1 MKAQLG
7 KPTGLALAL
16 LATLLATFLAMGVF
30 AVAQANSHNAE
41 RSFPPTRWNLVTPW
55 WLLSQSTDYSGLGS
69 VTETLPTGFTYV
81 SSNAGIILEQAN
93 NQVRFAFT
101 GLDSFTYTV
110 TAPDAEGTYDFSG
123 TFTFGSPGVTVVV
136 GGNDEVTVAVAPE
149 PTMEPTPA
157 PTMEPTPDPTM
168 EPTPDP
174 TVQPKATTK
183 TTPGSNQSLMLEAD
197 VDFTSTDSITVNLKD
212 FGVPSSI
219 APAQISINVD
229 GDDPETTPGTG
240 ANPSDVEVDG
250 TKVTLVGPYETGG
263 NNPVN
268 LAAQGTS
275 ITKIVFRRAA
285 GITLPIRHGEY
296 DIKVSTS
303 STSEDE
309 GDGRENLVNV
319 LRDITVSPSSGTRGT
334 EVTISGKGFTD
345 GTADIMIGDDY
356 TINADVDDGAF
367 TVTVDSAVKNNAG
380 NSVFDGSVS
389 LESGDMDDD
398 RKTDITI
405 SDAATKGVVDAEGEP
420 VAKTFEIKPS
430 FTFDPESPTPGQDVT
445 INLVDIS
452 GEPTSVTFTGAAAIV
467 DGPDSDPNDDAD
479 DSVDNIRDSDNDAET
494 LGGWKVQVPG
504 NTRIGNV
511 RVTILH
517 PDYLDDDGDMIA
529 LTKTITIGTNDLTV
543 TPTTVVPRQTI
554 SIDGG
559 GFTVRGTVD
568 LNEVVIGGKEVS
580 STSVPMADR
589 ELINNNGDISFDVT
603 VPQDVTPGNASVKVT
618 DSGDRVGTASIT
630 IATAELTI
638 SPAES
643 LRGETITV
651 SGTGFPANDLVLI
664 KYNDATVDT
673 SSTSPTGTFEQ
684 EVAVP
689 AGEDINP
696 GGTYTIEAVSQ
707 VNSPDVSAA
716 KDHKIKAPVIT
727 LSPDTATPGSNLTIS
742 GENFKG
748 FLRVSLIE
756 IGGQDVTPVPAPQTD
771 KWGAFSTSDI
781 QVPQLNLTRHAV
793 KVVVGDD
800 DGSDGDATEFLTLVG
815 AVASNAPADLFADLI
830 EAGALDRIFRYD
842 NTTQEWFLY
851 DPDPGFEAANSLETL
866 EAGDIIW
873 IQLKAAAEVQG
884 QNLLTGW
891 SLITVQ

>member
-1 MKAQLG
+1 M
-7 KPTGLALAL
+7 
-16 LATLLATFLAMGVF
+16 
-30 AVAQANSHNAE
+30 
-41 RSFPPTRWNLVTPW
+41 
-55 WLLSQSTDYSGLGS
+55 
-69 VTETLPTGFTYV
+69 
-81 SSNAGIILEQAN
+81 
-93 NQVRFAFT
+93 
-101 GLDSFTYTV
+101 
-110 TAPDAEGTYDFSG
+110 
-123 TFTFGSPGVTVVV
+123 
-136 GGNDEVTVAVAPE
+136 VTVAADA
-149 PTMEPTPA
+149 TGT
-157 PTMEPTPDPTM
+157 T
-168 EPTPDP
+168 DP

-183 TTPGSNQSLMLEAD
+183 TTPGSNQSLTLEAD
-197 VDFTSTDSITVNLKD
+197 VDFTSTDSITVNLED

-219 APAQISINVD
+219 APAQISMDVVG
-229 GDDPETTPGTG
+229 GDAESTTGTG

-285 GITLPIRHGEY
+285 GITLPIRDGDY

-303 STSEDE
+303 STPEDE
-309 GDGRENLVNV
+309 GDGRENLVTV
-319 LRDITVSPSSGTRGT
+319 SREITVSPSSGTRGT

-389 LESGDMDDD
+389 LESGDMDSN
-398 RKTDITI
+398 RVTDITI
-405 SDAATKGVVDAEGEP
+405 SDADTKDAP
-420 VAKTFEIKPS
+420 AKTFEIKPS
-430 FTFDPESPTPGQDVT
+430 FTFAPESPTPGQDVT

-452 GEPTSVTFTGAAAIV
+452 GEPTSVKFTGAKEITDVEDNPATENI
-467 DGPDSDPNDDAD
+467 DEGE
-479 DSVDNIRDSDNDAET
+479 DNIRDSDNDAET

-504 NTRIGNV
+504 TTRIGNV

-517 PDYLDDDGDMIA
+517 PDYRDDDGDMIA

-568 LNEVVIGGKEVS
+568 LQKVVIGGKVVS

-589 ELINNNGDISFDVT
+589 ELINNNGDISFDVS
-603 VPQDVTPGNASVKVT
+603 VPQDVTSGTASVKVT
-618 DSGDRVGTASIT
+618 DSGERVGTATIT
-630 IATAELTI
+630 IATAKLTI

-673 SSTSPTGTFEQ
+673 SGTSPTGTFEQ
-684 EVAVP
+684 EVMVP

-707 VNSPDVSAA
+707 VNSPDVRAQE
-716 KDHKIKAPVIT
+716 DHEIRAPVIT
-727 LSPDTATPGSNLTIS
+727 LSPDAATPGSNLTIS

-756 IGGQDVTPVPAPQTD
+756 IGGQNVTPVPAPQTD
-771 KWGAFSTSDI
+771 KWGAFTTSDI

-793 KVVVGDD
+793 KVVVGDE

-815 AVASNAPADLFADLI
+815 AVVSNAPADVFASLGDRLVRVWY
-830 EAGALDRIFRYD
+830 LDRA
-842 NTTQEWFLY
+842 TQVWSFY
-851 DPDPGFEAANSLETL
+851 DPDPDVAAFNTL
-866 EAGDIIW
+866 TEVSSGQNVSIIISAGDNIGFQDKTLYPGTNPIA
-873 IQLKAAAEVQG
+873 LD
-884 QNLLTGW
+884 
-891 SLITVQ
+891 

>member
-7 KPTGLALAL
+7 RPTGLALAL

-30 AVAQANSHNAE
+30 PVAQANSHNAE
-41 RSFPPTRWNLVTPW
+41 RSFSTNTVESGGTLVVTITVPDHQ
-55 WLLSQSTDYSGLGS
+55 QSVIITDTLPEGFVFQPGLGGILNEEDERKVGFVHILIPGNQK
-69 VTETLPTGFTYV
+69 VT
-81 SSNAGIILEQAN
+81 SS
-93 NQVRFAFT
+93 
-101 GLDSFTYTV
+101 SYTV
-110 TAPDAEGTYDFSG
+110 TAPT
-123 TFTFGSPGVTVVV
+123 VTVTGVHTFD
-136 GGNDEVTVAVAPE
+136 GGSYHVDSGASMDIPDSTVTVA
-149 PTMEPTPA
+149 A
-157 PTMEPTPDPTM
+157 PTNGENGDGTD
-168 EPTPDP
+168 EDL
-174 TVQPKATTK
+174 ATTK
-183 TTPGSNQSLMLEAD
+183 TTPGSNQSLRVRGMVLYGP
-197 VDFTSTDSITVNLKD
+197 TDNITVNLED

-219 APAQISINVD
+219 DPAHVLVTQGGS
-229 GDDPETTPGTG
+229 
-240 ANPSDVEVDG
+240 ANPTDVEIDG
-250 TKVTLVGPYETGG
+250 TKVTLIAPFDPAGATPANLSGTETD
-263 NNPVN
+263 V
-268 LAAQGTS
+268 TT
-275 ITKIVFRRAA
+275 IDFRRAA
-285 GITLPIRHGEY
+285 GITLPIRDGDY
-296 DIKVSTS
+296 YIKVSTVE
-303 STSEDE
+303 TMEDV
-309 GDGRENLVNV
+309 DGVENKVNV
-319 LRDITVSPSSGTRGT
+319 EREITVSPTSGTRGT
-334 EVTISGKGFTD
+334 EVTISGKGFSD
-345 GTADIMIGDDY
+345 GTADIMIGGDY

-389 LESGDMDDD
+389 LESGDMDSN
-398 RKTDITI
+398 RVTDITI
-405 SDAATKGVVDAEGEP
+405 SDADTKDAP
-420 VAKTFEIKPS
+420 AKTFEIKPS
-430 FTFDPESPTPGQDVT
+430 FTFAPESPTPGQDVT

-452 GEPTSVTFTGAAAIV
+452 GEPTSVKFTGAKEITDVEDNPATENI
-467 DGPDSDPNDDAD
+467 DEGE
-479 DSVDNIRDSDNDAET
+479 DNIRDSDNDAET

-568 LNEVVIGGKEVS
+568 LYEVVIGGKVVS

-589 ELINNNGDISFDVT
+589 ELINNNGDISFDVA
-603 VPQDVTPGNASVKVT
+603 VPQDVTPGTTSVKVT

-630 IATAELTI
+630 VATAELTI

-684 EVAVP
+684 EVMVP

-707 VNSPDVSAA
+707 VNSPDVSAQE
-716 KDHKIKAPVIT
+716 DHEIRAPVIT
-727 LSPDTATPGSNLTIS
+727 LSPDAATPGSNLTIS

-756 IGGQDVTPVPAPQTD
+756 IGGQNVTPVPAPQTD
-771 KWGAFSTSDI
+771 KWGAFTTSDI

-793 KVVVGDD
+793 KVVVGDE

-815 AVASNAPADLFADLI
+815 AVVSNAPADVFASLGDRLVRVWY
-830 EAGALDRIFRYD
+830 LDRA
-842 NTTQEWFLY
+842 TQVWSFY
-851 DPDPGFEAANSLETL
+851 DPDLDVAAFNTL
-866 EAGDIIW
+866 TEVSSGQNVSIIISAGDNIGFQDKTLYPGTNPIA
-873 IQLKAAAEVQG
+873 LD
-884 QNLLTGW
+884 
-891 SLITVQ
+891 

>member
-30 AVAQANSHNAE
+30 SVAQADEHSAT
-41 RSFPPTRWNLVTPW
+41 RSFSATTVAPGGTLVVTIA
-55 WLLSQSTDYSGLGS
+55 LADYGRAG
-69 VTETLPTGFTYV
+69 VVEETLPQGFIFD
-81 SSNAGIILEQAN
+81 SS
-93 NQVRFAFT
+93 
-101 GLDSFTYTV
+101 DSFRPRGENEVAFVFFGGAVTSVSYTVLASEDEDTYTF
-110 TAPDAEGTYDFSG
+110 DGDFFDESEDRAAI
-123 TFTFGSPGVTVVV
+123 
-136 GGNDEVTVAVAPE
+136 GGPSMVTVAVDDSG
-149 PTMEPTPA
+149 TT
-157 PTMEPTPDPTM
+157 DPTG
-168 EPTPDP
+168 
-174 TVQPKATTK
+174 QPKATTR
-183 TTPGSNQSLMLEAD
+183 TTPGSNQSLTLEAD

-219 APAQISINVD
+219 SPAQISMDVVGAD
-229 GDDPETTPGTG
+229 TGSTTGTG

-263 NNPVN
+263 NSPVN

-285 GITLPIRHGEY
+285 GITLPIRDGDY
-296 DIKVSTS
+296 DIKVST
-303 STSEDE
+303 TETTEDA
-309 GDGRENLVNV
+309 GDGRENLVEV
-319 LRDITVSPSSGTRGT
+319 RRELTVSPTSGTRGT
-334 EVTISGKGFTD
+334 EVTISGKGFAD
-345 GTADIMIGDDY
+345 GTADIMIGGDY

-367 TVTVDSAVKNNAG
+367 TVTVDSAVRNNAG

-389 LESGDMDDD
+389 LESGDMDSN

-405 SDAATKGVVDAEGEP
+405 SDAATEGVVDAEGVV

-430 FTFDPESPTPGQDVT
+430 FTFAPESPTPGQDVT

-452 GEPTSVTFTGAAAIV
+452 GEPTSVKFTGAIEITDVEDNPATENI
-467 DGPDSDPNDDAD
+467 DEGE
-479 DSVDNIRDSDNDAET
+479 DNIRDSDNDAET

-568 LNEVVIGGKEVS
+568 LYEVVIGGKVVS

-684 EVAVP
+684 EVMVP

-707 VNSPDVSAA
+707 VNSPDVSAQE
-716 KDHKIKAPVIT
+716 DHKIRAPVIT
-727 LSPDTATPGSNLTIS
+727 LSPDAATPGSNLTIS

-756 IGGQDVTPVPAPQTD
+756 IGGQNVTPVPAPQTD
-771 KWGAFSTSDI
+771 KWGAFTTSDI

-793 KVVVGDD
+793 KVVVGDE

-815 AVASNAPADLFADLI
+815 AVASNAPADVFASL
-830 EAGALDRIFRYD
+830 GDRLVRVWYLERS
-842 NTTQEWFLY
+842 TQVWSFY
-851 DPDPGFEAANSLETL
+851 DPDPDVAAFNTLTEVSSGQSVSIIISSGGSVEFQGTTLYQGTNPISL
-866 EAGDIIW
+866 
-873 IQLKAAAEVQG
+873 
-884 QNLLTGW
+884 
-891 SLITVQ
+891 

>member
-16 LATLLATFLAMGVF
+16 LSTLLATLFAMGVF
-30 AVAQANSHNAE
+30 SVALANEHSAS
-41 RSFPPTRWNLVTPW
+41 RSFSATTVTPGGEVTVTIT
-55 WLLSQSTDYSGLGS
+55 LSEYGEGGS
-69 VTETLPTGFTYV
+69 VTETLPQGFSLV
-81 SSNAGIILEQAN
+81 SGSVELVGGGGFVRPSG
-93 NQVRFAFT
+93 NQVRIVLAGEGVT
-101 GLDSFTYTV
+101 SVVYRVTAPSEAGDSFT
-110 TAPDAEGTYDFSG
+110 
-123 TFTFGSPGVTVVV
+123 FTGNFVNFDGESVDI
-136 GGNDEVTVAVAPE
+136 GGLPMVTVAADD
-149 PTMEPTPA
+149 TGT
-157 PTMEPTPDPTM
+157 T
-168 EPTPDP
+168 DP

-219 APAQISINVD
+219 SPAQISMDVE
-229 GDDPETTPGTG
+229 GAATGSTTGTG

-250 TKVTLVGPYETGG
+250 TKVTLVGPFDTGG
-263 NNPVN
+263 NSPVN

-285 GITLPIRHGEY
+285 GITLPIRHGDY
-296 DIKVSTS
+296 DIKIST
-303 STSEDE
+303 TETTEDD
-309 GDGRENLVNV
+309 GDGRENLVEV
-319 LRDITVSPSSGTRGT
+319 RRALTVSPTRGTRGT
-334 EVTISGKGFTD
+334 EVTISGKGFAD
-345 GTADIMIGDDY
+345 GTADIMIGGDY
-356 TINADVDDGAF
+356 TITADVDDGAF
-367 TVTVDSAVKNNAG
+367 TTTVDSAVKDNAG
-380 NSVFDGSVS
+380 KNVFDGATTG
-389 LESGDMDDD
+389 EGEDDD
-398 RKTDITI
+398 RSTSITI
-405 SDAATKGVVDAEGEP
+405 SDAATEGAP
-420 VAKTFEIKPS
+420 AKTFEIKPS

-467 DGPDSDPNDDAD
+467 DVPDSDPNDDAD
-479 DSVDNIRDSDNDAET
+479 DSVDNIRDADGDADT
-494 LGGWKVQVPG
+494 TTSWKVQVPG
-504 NTRIGNV
+504 DTRIGNV
-511 RVTILH
+511 RVTIEH
-517 PDYLDDDGDMIA
+517 DDVDDP

-543 TPTTVVPRQTI
+543 DPETVVPRQTI

-559 GFTVRGTVD
+559 GFTARGSVNLADVIIDGKPVSATR
-568 LNEVVIGGKEVS
+568 NED
-580 STSVPMADR
+580 P
-589 ELINNNGDISFDVT
+589 ELVNNNGDISFDVT
-603 VPQDVTPGNASVKVT
+603 VPQEVSAGSGKRVTVT
-618 DSGDRVGTASIT
+618 DSGERVGTATIT

-651 SGTGFPANDLVLI
+651 SGTGFPASDLVLI
-664 KYNDATVDT
+664 KYNGATVDT

-684 EVAVP
+684 EVMVP

-707 VNSPDVSAA
+707 VNTPDISAA
-716 KDHKIKAPVIT
+716 EDHKIKAPVIT
-727 LSPDTATPGSNLTIS
+727 LSPDTATPGSNITIE
-742 GENFKG
+742 GQNFKG

-771 KWGAFSTSDI
+771 RWGAFSTSDI

-800 DGSDGDATEFLTLVG
+800 DGSDGDATEFLTLVA
-815 AVASNAPADLFADLI
+815 AVASNAPADLFADLV
-830 EAGALDRIFRYD
+830 EAGALDRIFLYD

-851 DPDPGFEAANSLETL
+851 DPDPGFEAANSLESL
-866 EAGDIIW
+866 ETGNIIW
-873 IQLKAAAEVQG
+873 IQLKEAATVQG
-884 QNLLTGW
+884 ANLLAGW

>member
-1 MKAQLG
+1 M
-7 KPTGLALAL
+7 
-16 LATLLATFLAMGVF
+16 
-30 AVAQANSHNAE
+30 
-41 RSFPPTRWNLVTPW
+41 
-55 WLLSQSTDYSGLGS
+55 
-69 VTETLPTGFTYV
+69 
-81 SSNAGIILEQAN
+81 
-93 NQVRFAFT
+93 
-101 GLDSFTYTV
+101 
-110 TAPDAEGTYDFSG
+110 
-123 TFTFGSPGVTVVV
+123 
-136 GGNDEVTVAVAPE
+136 
-149 PTMEPTPA
+149 
-157 PTMEPTPDPTM
+157 
-168 EPTPDP
+168 
-174 TVQPKATTK
+174 ATTK
-183 TTPGSNQSLMLEAD
+183 TTPGSNQSLTLEAD
-197 VDFTSTDSITVNLKD
+197 VDFTSTDSITVNLED

-219 APAQISINVD
+219 APAQISMDVVG
-229 GDDPETTPGTG
+229 GDAESTTGTG

-285 GITLPIRHGEY
+285 GITLPIRDGDY

-303 STSEDE
+303 STPEDEGE
-309 GDGRENLVNV
+309 GDGRENLVTV
-319 LRDITVSPSSGTRGT
+319 SREITVSPSSGTRGT
-334 EVTISGKGFTD
+334 EVTISGKGFID
-345 GTADIMIGDDY
+345 GTADIIIGGDY
-356 TINADVDDGAF
+356 TIKADVDDGAF
-367 TVTVDSAVKNNAG
+367 TVTVDSAIKNNAG

-389 LESGDMDDD
+389 LESGDMDDN
-398 RKTDITI
+398 RVTNITI
-405 SDAATKGVVDAEGEP
+405 SDADTNEDAP
-420 VAKTFEIKPS
+420 AKTFEIKPS
-430 FTFDPESPTPGQDVT
+430 FTFAPESPTPGQDVT

-452 GEPTSVTFTGAAAIV
+452 GEPTSVKFTGAAAIV
-467 DGPDSDPNDDAD
+467 DQVADPDAVPAVSAIDR
-479 DSVDNIRDSDNDAET
+479 IRDSDNDAET

-504 NTRIGNV
+504 TTRIGNV

-517 PDYLDDDGDMIA
+517 PDYFDDDGDMIA

-568 LNEVVIGGKEVS
+568 LQEVVIGGKVVS

-589 ELINNNGDISFDVT
+589 ELINNNGDISFDVS
-603 VPQDVTPGNASVKVT
+603 VPQDVTPGTASVKVT
-618 DSGDRVGTASIT
+618 DSGERVGTATIT
-630 IATAELTI
+630 IATAKLTI

-673 SSTSPTGTFEQ
+673 SGTSPTGTFEQ
-684 EVAVP
+684 EVMVP

-707 VNSPDVSAA
+707 VNSPDVRAQE
-716 KDHKIKAPVIT
+716 DHEIRAPVIT
-727 LSPDTATPGSNLTIS
+727 LSPDAATPGSNLTIS

-756 IGGQDVTPVPAPQTD
+756 IGGQNVTPVPAPQTD
-771 KWGAFSTSDI
+771 KWGAFTTSDI

-793 KVVVGDD
+793 KVVVGDE

-815 AVASNAPADLFADLI
+815 AVVSNAPADVFASLGDRLVRVWY
-830 EAGALDRIFRYD
+830 LDRA
-842 NTTQEWFLY
+842 TQVWSFY
-851 DPDPGFEAANSLETL
+851 DPDPDVAAFNTL
-866 EAGDIIW
+866 TEVSSGQNVSIIISAGDNIGFQDKTLYPGTNPIA
-873 IQLKAAAEVQG
+873 LD
-884 QNLLTGW
+884 
-891 SLITVQ
+891 

>member
-1 MKAQLG
+1 M
-7 KPTGLALAL
+7 
-16 LATLLATFLAMGVF
+16 
-30 AVAQANSHNAE
+30 
-41 RSFPPTRWNLVTPW
+41 
-55 WLLSQSTDYSGLGS
+55 
-69 VTETLPTGFTYV
+69 
-81 SSNAGIILEQAN
+81 
-93 NQVRFAFT
+93 
-101 GLDSFTYTV
+101 
-110 TAPDAEGTYDFSG
+110 
-123 TFTFGSPGVTVVV
+123 
-136 GGNDEVTVAVAPE
+136 
-149 PTMEPTPA
+149 
-157 PTMEPTPDPTM
+157 
-168 EPTPDP
+168 
-174 TVQPKATTK
+174 
-183 TTPGSNQSLMLEAD
+183 
-197 VDFTSTDSITVNLKD
+197 
-212 FGVPSSI
+212 
-219 APAQISINVD
+219 
-229 GDDPETTPGTG
+229 
-240 ANPSDVEVDG
+240 
-250 TKVTLVGPYETGG
+250 
-263 NNPVN
+263 N

-285 GITLPIRHGEY
+285 GITLPIRDGDY

-303 STSEDE
+303 STPEDEGE
-309 GDGRENLVNV
+309 GDGRENLVEV
-319 LRDITVSPSSGTRGT
+319 RRELTVSPTSGTRGT

-389 LESGDMDDD
+389 LESGDMDSN

-405 SDAATKGVVDAEGEP
+405 SDAATEGVVD
-420 VAKTFEIKPS
+420 AKTFEIKPS
-430 FTFDPESPTPGQDVT
+430 FTFAPESPTPGQDVT

-452 GEPTSVTFTGAAAIV
+452 GEPTSVKFTGAAAIV
-467 DGPDSDPNDDAD
+467 DQVADPDAVPAVPAIDR
-479 DSVDNIRDSDNDAET
+479 IRDSDDDAET

-517 PDYLDDDGDMIA
+517 SGYLDDDGDMIA

-568 LNEVVIGGKEVS
+568 LQEVVIGGKVVS

-630 IATAELTI
+630 IAAAELTI

-643 LRGETITV
+643 LRGETVTV

-684 EVAVP
+684 EVTVP

-707 VNSPDVSAA
+707 VNSPDVSAQE
-716 KDHKIKAPVIT
+716 DHKIRSPVIT
-727 LSPDTATPGSNLTIS
+727 LSPDAATPGSNLTVS

-756 IGGQDVTPVPAPQTD
+756 IGGQNVTPVPAPQTD
-771 KWGAFSTSDI
+771 QWGAFTTSDI

-793 KVVVGDD
+793 KVVVGDE
-800 DGSDGDATEFLTLVG
+800 DGSDGDATEFLTLV
-815 AVASNAPADLFADLI
+815 AEVAAPAPTAPADVFASL
-830 EAGALDRIFRYD
+830 GDRLVRVWYLERS
-842 NTTQEWFLY
+842 TQTWSFY
-851 DPDPGFEAANSLETL
+851 DPDPDVAAFNTL
-866 EAGDIIW
+866 T
-873 IQLKAAAEVQG
+873 EVSSG
-884 QNLLTGW
+884 QNVSIIISPGETIGFQDKTLYPGTNPIALD
-891 SLITVQ
+891 